1 MSARARLGAATARFL
16 AERDPHADGRVAD
29 TPFALDQ
36 EDFEPGYLGW
46 EIARCAPRLAPQEQG
61 ALAALAAACVASIR
75 AGSTRVGCEGDA
87 LGRALEAVVG
97 QEVRAV
103 AAELLTR
110 AAAAGLGDPVTDVIG
125 LPGERKPLIVDGPWL
140 YTERMHALEGRFC
153 ARVRERMAGAVERVN
168 ESDRRGLLRAV
179 AAVAS
184 SPQPLTDDQK
194 RAVRAALASPLSLVT
209 GGPGSGKTATAVA
222 VVRAMAWMG
231 TSMDSV
237 AVAAPTGKAAQRLSD
252 AIRHGLAA
260 SSPSTPRDLADA
272 GLGATALVP
281 QTLHRLLGWSPSRG
295 RFARHEG
302 DPLPHRVVVV
312 DEASMIDLALMDR
325 LFRSVRPDA
334 RLVLFGDADQLP
346 SIDAGA
352 VFRDLCAGLGAVRLT
367 KNLRV
372 ANDAGAARIVGAA
385 RSINA
390 GVLGGEFAAS
400 VQVRASAGELAL
412 EGVEHLAAPWSEAGG
427 GFLDR
432 WWSARIAFDPAFA
445 RRISRAYRMRDGAVH
460 GDDVE
465 DLRILFEGHARS
477 RILCATRV
485 RGFSAGA
492 DAIGDRLLAKL
503 RTVAPPRSS
512 RHRDLPPGTP
522 VIVQRNDYDRGLFNG
537 DQGMILRID
546 TGAAGQVG
554 DPEPMIVFPR
564 RDSYDVFPLDS
575 AGDVAPAFAMT
586 VHKAQGSEFDHVAFV
601 LPDADL
607 PLLTRELL
615 YTAITRARRS
625 VTLVGPPDLL
635 ARAVSRTMLR
645 ESGVA
650 EKLKKT

>member
-1 MSARARLGAATARFL
+1 
-16 AERDPHADGRVAD
+16 
-29 TPFALDQ
+29 
-36 EDFEPGYLGW
+36 
-46 EIARCAPRLAPQEQG
+46 
-61 ALAALAAACVASIR
+61 
-75 AGSTRVGCEGDA
+75 
-87 LGRALEAVVG
+87 
-97 QEVRAV
+97 
-103 AAELLTR
+103 
-110 AAAAGLGDPVTDVIG
+110 
-125 LPGERKPLIVDGPWL
+125 
-140 YTERMHALEGRFC
+140 
-153 ARVRERMAGAVERVN
+153 
-168 ESDRRGLLRAV
+168 
-179 AAVAS
+179 
-184 SPQPLTDDQK
+184 
-194 RAVRAALASPLSLVT
+194 
-209 GGPGSGKTATAVA
+209 
-222 VVRAMAWMG
+222 MAWMG

-260 SSPSTPRDLADA
+260 PSTPRDLADA
-272 GLGATALVP
+272 GLGAAALVP

-325 LFRSVRPDA
+325 LLRSVRPDA

-372 ANDAGAARIVGAA
+372 ANDAGASRIVGAA

-390 GVLGGEFAAS
+390 GALGAEFAAS
-400 VQVRASAGELAL
+400 VQVRASASELAL

-432 WWSARIAFDPAFA
+432 WWSARVAFDPAFA
-445 RRISRAYRMRDGAVH
+445 RRISRAYRLRDGAVH
-460 GDDVE
+460 ADDIE
-465 DLRILFEGHARS
+465 DLQILFDGHARS

-503 RTVAPPRSS
+503 RAIAPPRSS
-512 RHRDLPPGTP
+512 RRRDLPPGTP

-537 DQGMILRID
+537 DQGMVLRID
-546 TGAAGQVG
+546 TGAAGQAG
-554 DPEPMIVFPR
+554 DPEPMVVFPR
-564 RDSYDVFPLDS
+564 RDSYDAFPLDS
-575 AGDVAPAFAMT
+575 TGDVAPAFAMT

-625 VTLVGPPDLL
+625 VTLVGPSHLL

-650 EKLKKT
+650 EKLKKS

>member
-1 MSARARLGAATARFL
+1 MSAGARLGAATARFH
-16 AERDPHADGRVAD
+16 AERGPQADGRVAD

-36 EDFEPGYLGW
+36 EDFEPAYLGW
-46 EIARCAPRLAPQEQG
+46 EIARCAPRLAPREQG
-61 ALAALAAACVASIR
+61 ALAALAAACVASMR

-87 LGRALEAVVG
+87 LGRALEAVG
-97 QEVRAV
+97 AHEARAV
-103 AAELLTR
+103 SAQLLTR
-110 AAAAGLGDPVTDVIG
+110 AAAADPGDPVNDVIG
-125 LPGERKPLIVDGPWL
+125 RPGERKPLIVEGPWL